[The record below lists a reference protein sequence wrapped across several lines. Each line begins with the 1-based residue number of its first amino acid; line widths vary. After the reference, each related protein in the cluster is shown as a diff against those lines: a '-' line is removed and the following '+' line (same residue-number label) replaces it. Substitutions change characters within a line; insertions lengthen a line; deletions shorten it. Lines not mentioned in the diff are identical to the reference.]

1 MHQLLLRSP
10 DEPDQELIDQA
21 AELKEKYCKE
31 YWAARKIAYNAH
43 PNNDQIAACREIIKS
58 NVETCH
64 LISRTFQTAY
74 STILYPKFAAGKDMV
89 KKKATGE
96 LPGEW
101 KSTLQYMAHARHRVK
116 LVRKVGVMGK
126 CIVGPSEACSTMLC
140 PFCRTLATPGMHWVH
155 HCPNCKKTALRDDC
169 GRGIGLLTDTR
180 ILIKYREGRRRW
192 VTGQQLQG
200 AYFVSH
206 YSLGESNGT
215 IPTPARSGLD

>member
-1 MHQLLLRSP
+1 V
-10 DEPDQELIDQA
+10 A
-21 AELKEKYCKE
+21 KEQYCKE
-31 YWAARKIAYNAH
+31 YWDARKIAYNAH
-43 PNNDQIAACREIIKS
+43 PINDQIAACRRIIKN
-58 NVETCH
+58 NVEKCH
-64 LISRTFQTAY
+64 LISRTFQSAY

-101 KSTLQYMAHARHRVK
+101 KSALQYMAHARHRVK

-140 PFCRTLATPGMHWVH
+140 PFCKTLATPGMHWVH

-180 ILIKYREGRRRW
+180 ILIKYRNGRNGS

-200 AYFVSH
+200 ITWCSYN
-206 YSLGESNGT
+206 YKGESNGNS
-215 IPTPARSGLD
+215 PTPASSGLN